1 MTVKQ
6 LNHTIVR
13 QILFSSS
20 YRNFG
25 AEIHQMYDLDSGSIE
40 PLSTKNV
47 LQNLV

>member
-1 MTVKQ
+1 MTVEQ
-6 LNHTIVR
+6 LNHTIVCR
-13 QILFSSS
+13 MLFSSS
-20 YRNFG
+20 WRNFG